1 MSKSFEDKNQ
11 SSLPGGAH
19 LNAGIV
25 RQSAKVCSSD
35 SISLR
40 GVSVS
45 GLPDSIQTDEH
56 WTALTRYLVDM
67 YLPKEG

>member
-11 SSLPGGAH
+11 LSLSDKAH
-19 LNAGIV
+19 LDVEIAC
-25 RQSAKVCSSD
+25 QSSEVCSSD
-35 SISLR
+35 SRSLR
-40 GVSVS
+40 GLSVS

-56 WTALTRYLVDM
+56 WTAVTRYLVDM